1 MSDGV
6 SSRTVVWAGIIGAI
20 GALLAGLG
28 ECALHYSPT
37 GYAHSETYQ
46 FFVYVAPWRL
56 RIGHFLSIFAVPLY
70 FAGYFHLY
78 QRLRPAPMWA
88 RRAILIL
95 GLYAFVLGDA
105 WLGSRVYLAQLAQAR
120 ALAEQAGNI
129 QGVKL
134 LAPLL
139 QQASYYNENI
149 LIGVRLGVLGISL
162 LYVALVLRGQ
172 TSYPRW
178 MALCNPI
185 LLVAYAFVL
194 YLLLPSLGGVLMP
207 VAMNFAHLIF
217 FGASTWLALRSS
229 SSFSSSSSSP
239 AGS

>member
-1 MSDGV
+1 MSDGA
-6 SSRTVVWAGIIGAI
+6 SFRAVVWAGIIGAL

-28 ECALHYSPT
+28 ECALHYSPE
-37 GYAHSETYQ
+37 GYAHSETYP
-46 FFVYVAPWRL
+46 FFVHVAPWRL
-56 RIGHFLSIFAVPLY
+56 RVGHFLSIFAVPLY

-78 QRLRPAPMWA
+78 QRLRPAPTWA

-95 GLYAFVLGDA
+95 GLYAFALGDA

-129 QGVKL
+129 EGVKL

-185 LLVAYAFVL
+185 LLVAFAFVL

-217 FGASTWLALRSS
+217 FGASTWLTLRSS